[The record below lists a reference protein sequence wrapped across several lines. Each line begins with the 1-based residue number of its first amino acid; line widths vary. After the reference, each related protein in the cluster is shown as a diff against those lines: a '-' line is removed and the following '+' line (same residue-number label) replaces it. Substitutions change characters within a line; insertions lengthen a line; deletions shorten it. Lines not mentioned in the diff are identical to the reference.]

1 MNKIRKWRIEIL
13 IILDIISII
22 LSYIFAFFIKFGMN
36 VSSAYI
42 HRYTRIMPLIIILY
56 LIPLSIFK
64 MYRSLWSN
72 VGIDEVLNGLI
83 ACNIGMLLTY
93 IFNKVLNYQIPF
105 SIQLASGI
113 FIFFL
118 ITCLRVSYRVYRR
131 IVIYEIGKNLNYKKR
146 VLVIGAGSC
155 AHIVIDEM
163 FKNKEMNMMP
173 VGIIDDNNIK
183 KGTFLR
189 GVKVL
194 GNRKDIK
201 KIVKER
207 EVDLILIA
215 ISKISAKDKKEILE
229 ICQQTNI
236 KTKVIPGV
244 YEIMDGQVNLTK
256 MRDVNLK
263 DLLGREEIKLD
274 KEYVGSYLEDKVV
287 LVTGGGGSIGSELCR
302 QISRFNPKKLLI
314 LDIYENSVYDLQ
326 NELSRTVPNIEKIA
340 IIASVRDRKRMAN
353 IFKKY
358 KPQVVFHAA
367 AHKHV
372 PLMEN
377 NPGEAIK
384 NNVVGTLN
392 TAELASNYGAER
404 FVLIST
410 DKAVNPT
417 NIMGAS
423 KRLCEMIIQGLNK
436 KSSTEFVAVR
446 FGNVLGSNGSVIPLF
461 KKQIK
466 EGGPITLTHK
476 DITRYFMLIPEA
488 VQLVLQASAY
498 ANGGEIFVLDMGSPV
513 KIYDLAE
520 NLIKL
525 SGLKP
530 YEDIDIKITG
540 LREGEKLYE
549 ELLMSEEGLEKT
561 PHEKIFIGRPGDFDI
576 NELKKDISELLDF
589 AISENEYLI
598 REKMKDIVPT
608 YVEVNYENNIEEAAI
623 SVE

>member
-36 VSSAYI
+36 VSSGYI

-83 ACNIGMLLTY
+83 ACNIGTLLTY

-201 KIVKER
+201 KIAKER
-207 EVDLILIA
+207 RVDLILIA

-326 NELSRTVPNIEKIA
+326 NELSRTVPNIEKIV